1 MKTFNSLKTFADH
14 LAKTH
19 LRYDNYEKTACE
31 FLGEVLQTEAKDK
44 IGHLQTDTNGFVPWP
59 DLAESTKKQKED
71 QGYVFNADYN
81 PLYRTGEMR
90 GSIHYFY
97 SKELRKLIL
106 GSASLIMLFQ
116 ELGTIHIPARSVLA
130 FTLFQAAALI
140 NYVLGA
146 MLRDWVA
153 GQKLN
158 LRRGVYGSI

>member
-1 MKTFNSLKTFADH
+1 ML
-14 LAKTH
+14 
-19 LRYDNYEKTACE
+19 YDNYEATACG
-31 FLGEVLQTEAKDK
+31 FLGEILEKEAKDK
-44 IGHLQTDTNGFVPWP
+44 IGHLQTDTDGFVPWP
-59 DLAESTKKQKED
+59 DLAASTKKQKED

-90 GSIHYFY
+90 DSINHVYRR
-97 SKELRKLIL
+97 ELRKLIL

-130 FTLFQAAALI
+130 FTMFQAAAVT

-146 MLRDWVA
+146 MLRDWVS
-153 GQKLN
+153 GEKLN